1 MTLSVFTFRRMVRAS
16 AIYDVL
22 VTAAFA
28 TPWTFLLLHE
38 RLSSLNVGLGG
49 VALPAMQPFHLLIS
63 SLLGSVVMVWSVLR
77 MVEPQV
83 RFGRYD
89 AAARYLFSLWMAW
102 ALCVTGQPLL
112 WLFIVPEL
120 AWGIAQSLPVRREE
134 GARAGQAHE
143 SLLR

>member
-1 MTLSVFTFRRMVRAS
+1 MLSVSAFRRLVRAS

-22 VTAAFA
+22 MTAAFA
-28 TPWTFLLLHE
+28 TPWTFLLLREH
-38 RLSSLNVGLGG
+38 LSTLNVRLGG
-49 VALPAMQPFHLLIS
+49 VPLPLFVPFHLLIS

-77 MVEPQV
+77 IIDPQP

-89 AAARYLFSLWMAW
+89 AAARYLFSTWMAW
-102 ALCVTGQPLL
+102 ALLVTGQPVL

-120 AWGIAQSLPVRREE
+120 AWGLVQSLPLRRGV
-134 GARAGQAHE
+134 GARGGAPYE